1 MASAGYSGRRFQ
13 GIRLTIFRG
22 HGLIGLPV
30 DGSAIPSCGVPF
42 PRCPGPSGPSGRCCA
57 DPAPSGVVRPLTHRR
72 ARRGEN
78 VLSGDNIHGQIYFVK
93 ANFLDIYRY
102 VCVSFFQIY
111 REVISKVMKKCAIRN
126 RNIDTWEL
134 RKECKKLM
142 IDVDLDKLGAQKI
155 LARQLEVNSN
165 SLNMALTGYRK
176 GAAEY
181 RLLLRLKAYLR
192 VLKLYTIGRRES

>member
-1 MASAGYSGRRFQ
+1 
-13 GIRLTIFRG
+13 
-22 HGLIGLPV
+22 
-30 DGSAIPSCGVPF
+30 
-42 PRCPGPSGPSGRCCA
+42 
-57 DPAPSGVVRPLTHRR
+57 
-72 ARRGEN
+72 
-78 VLSGDNIHGQIYFVK
+78 
-93 ANFLDIYRY
+93 
-102 VCVSFFQIY
+102 
-111 REVISKVMKKCAIRN
+111 MKKCAIRN
-126 RNIDTWEL
+126 RNIDTWKL